1 MFTNCIQ
8 LALNLFNFE
17 PALQRAISDNYMH
30 DHDHHHHTPS
40 PNLARAFTIG
50 IILNVVFVAIE
61 FSAGLFTNSLALVSD
76 AGHNLS
82 DVSSLFLAL
91 WAIRLLK
98 VKPTQTFTY
107 GYRKATVLVSLFNS
121 VILLI
126 AVGVIGYESIHRF
139 LEPRPVEGVAM
150 AWVAGIG
157 IVINT
162 LTALLFF
169 KDKDKDLNVKGAYLH
184 MAVDAVV
191 SLGVVVAGI
200 LILFTGWMWI
210 DPVIS
215 IIIMVVIVYGTWG
228 ILKDSLR
235 LSLDGVPPDIDLQK
249 IINIVLNIQDI
260 KDIHHIHVWAIST
273 SQNALTAHLILADHL
288 KEEQQVQ
295 VKNKV
300 KHELEHLGIQ
310 HVTLETEIESCKD
323 QKC

>member
-1 MFTNCIQ
+1 MWI
-8 LALNLFNFE
+8 ALTQSQ
-17 PALQRAISDNYMH
+17 PLQMH

-40 PNLARAFTIG
+40 ARLTRAFVIG
-50 IILNVVFVAIE
+50 IVLNVSFVAIE
-61 FSAGLFTNSLALVSD
+61 FGAGLFTHSLALISD

-82 DVSSLFLAL
+82 DVSSLFFAL

-107 GYRKATVLVSLFNS
+107 GYRKATVLVSLLNS

-139 LEPRPVEGVAM
+139 LEPRPVEGVMM
-150 AWVAGIG
+150 AWVAGVG
-157 IVINT
+157 IVINA
-162 LTALLFF
+162 LTAFLFF
-169 KDKDKDLNVKGAYLH
+169 KDKDKDLNAKGAYLH
-184 MAVDAVV
+184 MAVDALV

-200 LILFTGWMWI
+200 IILFTGWMWI

-215 IIIMVVIVYGTWG
+215 IIIMIVIVFGTWDL
-228 ILKDSLR
+228 LKDSLR
-235 LSLDGVPPDIDLQK
+235 LSLDGVPPDIDIQK
-249 IINIVLNIQDI
+249 IKNLVLNSKDI

-273 SQNALTAHLILADHL
+273 SQNALTAHLILSDHL
-288 KEEQQVQ
+288 KDEEQ
-295 VKNKV
+295 VKIKNNL

-310 HVTLETEIESCKD
+310 HVTLETETESCKD

>member
-1 MFTNCIQ
+1 
-8 LALNLFNFE
+8 
-17 PALQRAISDNYMH
+17 MH
-30 DHDHHHHTPS
+30 NHDHHHHHAS
-40 PNLARAFTIG
+40 PTRLTRALVIG
-50 IILNVVFVAIE
+50 IVLNVTFVAIE
-61 FSAGLFTNSLALVSD
+61 FGVGLFTHSLALISD

-139 LEPRPVEGVAM
+139 LEPRPVEGILM
-150 AWVAGIG
+150 AWVAGVG
-157 IVINT
+157 IVING
-162 LTALLFF
+162 LTAFLFF
-169 KDKDKDLNVKGAYLH
+169 KDKDNDLNAKGAYLH
-184 MAVDAVV
+184 MATDALV

-200 LILFTGWMWI
+200 VILFTGWMWI

-215 IIIMVVIVYGTWG
+215 IVIMIVIVYGTWG
-228 ILKDSLR
+228 LLKDSLR
-235 LSLDGVPPDIDLQK
+235 LSLDGVPPDIDIQK
-249 IINIVLNIQDI
+249 IKNLVLNSKDI

-288 KEEQQVQ
+288 KDEEQ
-295 VKNKV
+295 VKIKNN
-300 KHELEHLGIQ
+300 
-310 HVTLETEIESCKD
+310 
-323 QKC
+323 